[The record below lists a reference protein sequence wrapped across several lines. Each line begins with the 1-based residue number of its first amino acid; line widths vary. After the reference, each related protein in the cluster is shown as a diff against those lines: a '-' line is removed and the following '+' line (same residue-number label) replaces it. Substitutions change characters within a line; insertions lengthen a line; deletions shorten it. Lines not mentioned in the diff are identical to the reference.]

1 MENTF
6 DDYEDNIR
14 PPDEIVTEQLLE
26 DTRSEYEKQI
36 DEALVLSLNEIRE
49 NHNLNK
55 KYEEQLLKEYNE
67 ETNKR
72 KQTFE
77 KFLFDLHK
85 VSKIDREVREIYEI
99 IDPIIES
106 YCSQYIN
113 ICEFDNE
120 TYEKIFKL
128 LSKVRTDKSAVEL
141 LKTIILKDEFSA

>member
-14 PPDEIVTEQLLE
+14 PPDDVISEQLLE
-26 DTRSEYEKQI
+26 DTRSDYEKQI
-36 DEALVLSLNEIRE
+36 DEAIYLSCQEMRE
-49 NHNLNK
+49 KEMLSI
-55 KYEEQLLKEYNE
+55 KYEEQLVNDYNE

-85 VSKIDREVREIYEI
+85 VSKIDKEIREIFDI
-99 IDPIIES
+99 IEPIIES

-113 ICEFDNE
+113 ICELDLE

-128 LSKVRTDKSAVEL
+128 LSKVRTDKSALEL
-141 LKTIILKDEFSA
+141 LRTIILKDEFSA